1 MAVSI
6 SCVASR
12 PSEYWFSQAWQW
24 WPTLRQPRQIIGL
37 HQERVP
43 DSIKVV
49 LITGQSC
56 LTNNLLADKEGGV
69 VSPGLVTPPLSQRC
83 RVNPTSLSLLV
94 TGGWWNSLKLSLV
107 STRDSWRNAF
117 IVPDTFNSSQIRS
130 KAMATTLTVLQLWME
145 ITSWPTFLFLLCV
158 PPDPGSPGY
167 LSAVCVYLLVLLG
180 TCQHCVPPGYLSS
193 DPERWGCIFP
203 RWLPSQVPSNCWC
216 QLQTRRSS
224 PTNLAAV
231 AWPGLTLKHGSIF
244 LYLYQGPRGR
254 GGLKKRELL
263 AKVLGKIRAAASWFS
278 NKFLHFYSI
287 NFKND
292 SRNSVSCHFP

>member
-94 TGGWWNSLKLSLV
+94 TGGRWNSLKLSLV

-117 IVPDTFNSSQIRS
+117 IVPDTFNTSQIRS
-130 KAMATTLTVLQLWME
+130 KAMATTLMVLQLWME
-145 ITSWPTFLFLLCV
+145 ITSWLTFLFLLSV

-180 TCQHCVPPGYLSS
+180 TCQQCVCISWFSWALVSS
-193 DPERWGCIFP
+193 VSLLDTCHPTLRDEAVFSP
-203 RWLPSQVPSNCWC
+203 DDC
-216 QLQTRRSS
+216 QAKCQATVDVSS
-224 PTNLAAV
+224 RLAAV
-231 AWPGLTLKHGSIF
+231 LQPIWQPWPGLAWLSSMGQYFSTCTK
-244 LYLYQGPRGR
+244 GR
-254 GGLKKRELL
+254 GAGVGWKKENY
-263 AKVLGKIRAAASWFS
+263 WQ
-278 NKFLHFYSI
+278 KF
-287 NFKND
+287 
-292 SRNSVSCHFP
+292 